1 MVKKARGGVHH
12 GGVPL
17 NALGAVPVLAAGRIV
32 VYEVGAKSSSSA
44 KSGSP
49 FLGGRAS
56 GPAEPV
62 LPNVDRVGRN
72 LPSAVASVVVD
83 VYKVYTPRGLYRTQK
98 EVSGS

>member
-1 MVKKARGGVHH
+1 MAAYRLTLWGPCQSS
-12 GGVPL
+12 PL
-17 NALGAVPVLAAGRIV
+17 AGSW
-32 VYEVGAKSSSSA
+32 YTKLGAKSSSSA

-83 VYKVYTPRGLYRTQK
+83 VYKVYTPRGLYPTQK